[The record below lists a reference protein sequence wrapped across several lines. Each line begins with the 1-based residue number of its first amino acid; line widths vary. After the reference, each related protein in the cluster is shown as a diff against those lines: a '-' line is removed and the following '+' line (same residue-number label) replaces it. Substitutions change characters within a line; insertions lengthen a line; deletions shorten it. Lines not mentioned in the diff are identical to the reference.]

1 MIYFIYFRNIKINIA
16 YSSFNMK
23 IYSLILLFSFIVGTF
38 LFSNV
43 YGQDDVSNNT
53 KRNANPIV
61 YHLTNNDPWRASIVI
76 SDVTNLKNLGYDV
89 TLLLSIEGV
98 QVGVKNPHHH
108 LNLNNLVANVTN
120 FIKDGGKVV
129 VCGVCL
135 KVAGF
140 EPTDI
145 IDGAI
150 IGTDEITPK
159 ILTNATV
166 ITY

>member
-1 MIYFIYFRNIKINIA
+1 MSFL
-16 YSSFNMK
+16 SS
-23 IYSLILLFSFIVGTF
+23 VD
-38 LFSNV
+38 
-43 YGQDDVSNNT
+43 GQDDVSQNNT
-53 KRNANPIV
+53 KNNANPIV
-61 YHLTNNDPWRASIVI
+61 YHLTSNDPWRASIVI

-98 QVGVKNPHHH
+98 QIGVKNPHHH
-108 LNLNNLVANVTN
+108 LNLDNVVANVTN

-135 KVAGF
+135 GVAGF
-140 EPTDI
+140 EFNDI

-150 IGTDEITPK
+150 IGTAEITPK

>member
-1 MIYFIYFRNIKINIA
+1 
-16 YSSFNMK
+16 MK
-23 IYSLILLFSFIVGTF
+23 NYCLILLFSFIVVGMSF
-38 LFSNV
+38 LSSV
-43 YGQDDVSNNT
+43 YGQDDVSQNNT
-53 KRNANPIV
+53 KNNANPIV
-61 YHLTNNDPWRASIVI
+61 YHLTSNDPWRASIVI

-98 QVGVKNPHHH
+98 QIGVKNPHHH
-108 LNLNNLVANVTN
+108 LNLDNVVANVTN

-135 KVAGF
+135 GVAGF
-140 EPTDI
+140 EPNDI

-150 IGTDEITPK
+150 IGTAEITPK

>member
-1 MIYFIYFRNIKINIA
+1 
-16 YSSFNMK
+16 MK
-23 IYSLILLFSFIVGTF
+23 KYSLILIFISLGIGVAF
-38 LFSNV
+38 LPSV
-43 YGQDDVSNNT
+43 YGQDDISKNIT
-53 KRNANPIV
+53 KKNANPIV
-61 YHLTNNDPWRASIVI
+61 YHLTSNDPWRANIVI
-76 SDVTNLKNLGYDV
+76 SDATNLKNLGYNV

-108 LNLNNLVANVTN
+108 LNLDNVVTNVTN

-135 KVAGF
+135 EVAGF
-140 EPTDI
+140 EPNEI
-145 IDGAI
+145 IDGAV
-150 IGTDEITPK
+150 IGTAEITPK

>member
-1 MIYFIYFRNIKINIA
+1 MA
-16 YSSFNMK
+16 YANFDMK
-23 IYSLILLFSFIVGTF
+23 NYSLILLFSILVIEMS
-38 LFSNV
+38 LLPSI
-43 YGQDDVSNNT
+43 YGQDDISKNNT
-53 KRNANPIV
+53 KNNANPIV
-61 YHLTNNDPWRASIVI
+61 YHLTSNDPWRASIVI
-76 SDVTNLKNLGYDV
+76 SDITNLNNLGYDV

-108 LNLNNLVANVTN
+108 LNLDNVVANVTN

-135 KVAGF
+135 GVAGF
-140 EPTDI
+140 EPNDI

-150 IGTDEITPK
+150 IGTAEITPK

>member
-1 MIYFIYFRNIKINIA
+1 MEYI
-16 YSSFNMK
+16 SFDMNNS
-23 IYSLILLFSFIVGTF
+23 SLILLFISLIIGISSLSVI
-38 LFSNV
+38 
-43 YGQDDVSNNT
+43 YGQDDVSKTISN
-53 KRNANPIV
+53 KNANPIV
-61 YHLTNNDPWRASIVI
+61 YHLTSNDPWRASIVI
-76 SDVTNLKNLGYDV
+76 SDATNLKNLGYNV

-108 LNLNNLVANVTN
+108 LNLDNIVTNVTN

-135 KVAGF
+135 GVAGF
-140 EPTDI
+140 EPNEI

-150 IGTDEITPK
+150 IGTAEITPK
-159 ILTNATV
+159 ILTNTTV